1 MEPVF
6 KEAMEN
12 GLNLWDSAVV
22 YGMGASENVL
32 AAFIKKYP
40 REDVMISTKFTPQI
54 ARSDANPVKEMC
66 HGLTVLV
73 STILMFLLD
82 SQSG

>member
-1 MEPVF
+1 MV
-6 KEAMEN
+6 
-12 GLNLWDSAVV
+12 ST
-22 YGMGASENVL
+22 YGISQLSMVWAL
-32 AAFIKKYP
+32 LRMFLQPFTKKYP
-40 REDVMISTKFTPQI
+40 CEDVMIFTKFTPQI
-54 ARSDANPVKEMC
+54 AGSDANPVKEMC

>member
-1 MEPVF
+1 MFLQPF
-6 KEAMEN
+6 T
-12 GLNLWDSAVV
+12 
-22 YGMGASENVL
+22 
-32 AAFIKKYP
+32 KKYP
-40 REDVMISTKFTPQI
+40 CEDVMIFTKFTPQI
-54 ARSDANPVKEMC
+54 AGSDANPVKEMC